1 MLGINIILEIISN
14 HNNRNRIECNKEKEM
29 CVVVVFEV
37 SEILYWNVKMEVYIY
52 IYNVLSFV
60 GWN

>member
-52 IYNVLSFV
+52 I
-60 GWN
+60 